1 MRIIVLT
8 CSRRGTASRI
18 LPALH
23 ACTHLAIAKVVL
35 AHGVSPKARKRRWR
49 RLLKV
54 MRIGPLGAING
65 IRMRA
70 WYSDPATPDLEELCS
85 RLGVPF
91 VETPF
96 INCDETIRIFRD
108 AGADLGL
115 SLGNG
120 YIGERVF
127 SIPRHGM
134 INLHNEILP
143 AFQGASA
150 VIWPIYENVA
160 ETGFTIHQVN
170 RKIDDGDI
178 LYQEKWPIAFC
189 DSLRETVEMNLGPA
203 RKRTPAAMVKV
214 CTEYETLKARAVRQT
229 GGKTYTTPS
238 LWQFLRMLRNHARL
252 RAAQRRQGAARLS

>member
-1 MRIIVLT
+1 MRIVVLT

-18 LPALH
+18 LPALC
-23 ACTHLAIAKVVL
+23 ACPQLKVVRVVL
-35 AHGVSPKARKRRWR
+35 AHGVSPNARKHRWR
-49 RLLKV
+49 RFLKIL
-54 MRIGPLGAING
+54 RIGPLGALNG

-70 WYSDPATPDLEELCS
+70 WYRDPSTPDVEDLC
-85 RLGVPF
+85 RTHGVPF
-91 VETPF
+91 SETPF
-96 INCDETIRIFRD
+96 INCDETVRLFREAD
-108 AGADLGL
+108 ADLGL

-134 INLHNEILP
+134 VNLHSEVLP

-178 LYQEKWPIAFC
+178 LLQEKWPIIFR
-189 DSLRETVEMNLGPA
+189 DSLQETVAANLVPG
-203 RKRTPAAMVKV
+203 RDRSPAAMVRV
-214 CTEYETLKARAVRQT
+214 CTDYATLKQHAVKQT
-229 GGKTYTTPS
+229 GGKSYTTPS
-238 LWQFLRMLRNHARL
+238 CWQFLRMVRNHSRM
-252 RAAQRRQGAARLS
+252 RAARAAGSKR